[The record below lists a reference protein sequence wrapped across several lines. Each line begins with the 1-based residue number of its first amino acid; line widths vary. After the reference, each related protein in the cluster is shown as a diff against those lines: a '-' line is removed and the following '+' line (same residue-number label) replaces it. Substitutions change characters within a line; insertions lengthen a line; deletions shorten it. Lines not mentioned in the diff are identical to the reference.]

1 MVGVPRSG
9 RCLTCAKRKV
19 KCDEAWPTCGAC
31 KRSKK
36 VCPGPPSSKLKFVHN
51 GHHTIATYGEEE
63 DAAADTTQ
71 AGDQASNAMT
81 NTQSLGGLVETKL
94 TKAEDGRS
102 FRRLRLKPAHPSPRL
117 VRLGD
122 GDRSAA
128 QLISVIRACPDTGF
142 DVCLGSGL
150 DSLHMMGRCMSH
162 NSPVLQDAVGA
173 MVASWTNLRRG
184 LRHEHVLDAPSYF
197 KAISSINEAL
207 NKESKEGKISLETY
221 AAVGILTRVEFNYD
235 LLAVTNSN
243 KHSAGL
249 ATIMIMRGPPQSHD
263 TIDLLL
269 GLQNF
274 MVLAMDLA
282 RKGNG
287 LEELNRWKEALK
299 QSVKIG
305 GIGPRTGFLVRLL
318 FQAAEWPCIVN
329 LKGALRQMV
338 RDCPPQKTAE
348 IVGEVLG
355 RLKASITE
363 LRALDAEMILPDMR
377 NGNIRLV
384 SSPPTGRDGGAPGGH
399 PSPLRKHYQFGGWN
413 LSAIFRLHAF
423 CLVAMNRMLND
434 VHDIMGR
441 DTASF
446 ERKANDDEARRFS
459 RRIWLS
465 HEHAMRHWPLG
476 STQTMANMIL
486 AYEAGDAVERAYV
499 LQGLRDLNRH
509 RTPAGA
515 SVDDFWTEATVLY
528 AGRQVTGRNPI

>member
-51 GHHTIATYGEEE
+51 GHHTVATYNEDE
-63 DAAADTTQ
+63 DAAATDTTQ
-71 AGDQASNAMT
+71 AGDQVSNA
-81 NTQSLGGLVETKL
+81 NINPQGLGSLVETKL

-142 DVCLGSGL
+142 DVCLGSAL

-197 KAISSINEAL
+197 KSISSINEAL

-221 AAVGILTRVEFNYD
+221 AAFNYD
-235 LLAVTNSN
+235 LLSVTNSA
-243 KHSAGL
+243 KHAAGL
-249 ATIMIMRGPPQSHD
+249 AAIMVMRGPPQSHD

-274 MVLAMDLA
+274 MVLT
-282 RKGNG
+282 
-287 LEELNRWKEALK
+287 
-299 QSVKIG
+299 
-305 GIGPRTGFLVRLL
+305 P
-318 FQAAEWPCIVN
+318 
-329 LKGALRQMV
+329 
-338 RDCPPQKTAE
+338 E
-348 IVGEVLG
+348 IVGELLG
-355 RLKASITE
+355 RLEASITE

-377 NGNIRLV
+377 VGNIRLV
-384 SSPPTGRDGGAPGGH
+384 PSPPTGRDGETPGGH
-399 PSPLRKHYQFGGWN
+399 STPFKEHYEFSGWN
-413 LSAIFRLHAF
+413 VSTIFRLHAF

-434 VHDIMGR
+434 VYHFIGR
-441 DTASF
+441 DPASF
-446 ERKANDDEARRFS
+446 ECKTNDDEARRFS

-476 STQTMANMIL
+476 STQTKANMIL

-509 RTPAGA
+509 RTPAGT
-515 SVDDFWTEATVLY
+515 SVDDVWTDPMVLY